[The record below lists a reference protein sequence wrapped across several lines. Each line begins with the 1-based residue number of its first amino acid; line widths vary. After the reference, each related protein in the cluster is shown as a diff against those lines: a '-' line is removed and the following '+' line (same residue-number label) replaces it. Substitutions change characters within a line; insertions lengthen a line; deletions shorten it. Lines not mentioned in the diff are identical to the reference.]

1 MASTKRAGPA
11 STRKTAKGPKAATR
25 RKATA
30 RKTAGR
36 KTATRKTASRRAQSR
51 KAGSSRRRSRAKQL
65 STQEKLIQ
73 AVRSAKGPG
82 LAAGAAASVVGGVAL
97 VVRSRKSKGF
107 DARGLAKRIG
117 ETTKSLGK
125 TSKELGEEMQRLGD
139 DAEKAGKSLS

>member
-1 MASTKRAGPA
+1 MASTKRASTA

-25 RKATA
+25 RKPTA
-30 RKTAGR
+30 RKATGR
-36 KTATRKTASRRAQSR
+36 KAATRKT
-51 KAGSSRRRSRAKQL
+51 GTSRRRSRAKQP
-65 STQEKLIQ
+65 SATEKLVQ

-82 LAAGAAASVVGGVAL
+82 IAAGAAASVVGGVAL
-97 VVRSRKSKGF
+97 VVRSRKSNGF

-139 DAEKAGKSLS
+139 DAEKAGKTLS

>member
-1 MASTKRAGPA
+1 MASTKRASTA

-30 RKTAGR
+30 RKATARKAAAR
-36 KTATRKTASRRAQSR
+36 KTGT
-51 KAGSSRRRSRAKQL
+51 SRRRSRAKQP
-65 STQEKLIQ
+65 SATEKLVQ

-82 LAAGAAASVVGGVAL
+82 IAAGAAASVVGGVAL
-97 VVRSRKSKGF
+97 VVRSRKSNGF

-125 TSKELGEEMQRLGD
+125 TSKELGKEMQRLGD
-139 DAEKAGKSLS
+139 DAEKAGKTLS